1 MIKQEFLLI
10 NAEGTAL
17 YKAFSDKGY
26 KIARNEHPE
35 LHLDSVINIL
45 DKTQP
50 DLFIEIIAAEDKEIE
65 ISDVELQTMI
75 KEVF

>member
-1 MIKQEFLLI
+1 MIKQEFLLN

-17 YKAFSDKGY
+17 YKAFSDQGY
-26 KIARNEHPE
+26 KIARIERPE
-35 LHLDSVINIL
+35 LHLDSVINTM

-50 DLFIEIIAAEDKEIE
+50 DLFVEIVEAANQVIEIDNA
-65 ISDVELQTMI
+65 ELQSMI

>member
-1 MIKQEFLLI
+1 MIKQEFLLN

-17 YKAFSDKGY
+17 YKAFSDQGY
-26 KIARNEHPE
+26 KIARIERPE
-35 LHLDSVINIL
+35 LHLDSVINTM

-50 DLFIEIIAAEDKEIE
+50 DLFVEIIEAAEQVIE
-65 ISDVELQTMI
+65 ISDVELQSMI